1 MKIILLANTDWYLY
15 NFRLS
20 LAESIRSNGDQL
32 TLLSPQGP
40 YVKKIKNMGFKW
52 IEINLS
58 RKGNNPL
65 KEIATIKQIAS
76 IYRAEKPD
84 LVHHFTVK
92 CVNYGSLAAKLAGVK
107 KIINAITGLGYVF
120 LNENTHTR
128 IMRWI
133 VEYFYRISLKN
144 TTVVFQNE
152 DDLQLFKRN
161 RLITQGQASIIP
173 GSGVD
178 IDKFTQVKEPEGIP
192 SVILIAR
199 LLRDKGVYEFVEA
212 AKIIIEQSHHAR
224 FILVGDIDEGN
235 PASLTKNEL
244 QDWVQKGVIEWWGWR
259 DDVIDVYHCANIV
272 CLPSY
277 REGISRTLIEAG
289 ACGKP
294 LITTNVPGCKQVVID
309 GENGFVVPQ
318 KNAEELAKALV
329 KLIINPELRRV
340 MGMRSREIVTEKFS
354 SYIINSQTLAL
365 YEKIKG
371 GINA

>member
-1 MKIILLANTDWYLY
+1 MANTDWYLY

-20 LAESIRSNGDQL
+20 LAEFIRSNGDQL
-32 TLLSPQGP
+32 ILLSPQGT
-40 YVKKIKNMGFKW
+40 YVQKLKNMGFKW

-58 RKGNNPL
+58 RKGHNPF
-65 KEIATIKQIAS
+65 KEIATISQIAS

-92 CVNYGSLAAKLAGVK
+92 CVIYGSLAAKLTGVK
-107 KIINAITGLGYVF
+107 KIINAITGLGYIF
-120 LNENTHTR
+120 LNENIKAR
-128 IMRWI
+128 IIRWI
-133 VEYFYRISLKN
+133 VKIFYRFSLRN
-144 TTVVFQNE
+144 TMVVFQNE
-152 DDLQLFKRN
+152 DDLQLFQRN
-161 RLITQGQASIIP
+161 HLIIQDQTQIVP

-178 IDKFTQVKEPEGIP
+178 IDKFTPIKEPDGIT

-199 LLRDKGVYEFVEA
+199 LLRDKGIYEFVEA
-212 AKIIIEQSHHAR
+212 AKIIIGQSHNVR

-235 PASLTKNEL
+235 PASLTQNEL
-244 QDWVQKGVIEWWGWR
+244 QDWLEKGVIEWWGWR
-259 DDVIDVYHCANIV
+259 DDVINVYHSANIV

-294 LITTNVPGCKQVVID
+294 LVTTNVPGCKQVVID

-329 KLIINPELRRV
+329 KLIINPKLRKV
-340 MGMRSREIVTEKFS
+340 MGMRSREIVTKTFS
-354 SYIINSQTLAL
+354 SSIINSQTLAL
-365 YEKIKG
+365 YEKIKEG